1 MNTKSKWVVLSF
13 VVLIIILIAGCLFF
27 SLKKRNPPFSQTAE
41 GVQVIND
48 FNSNNFDRAIST
60 LQSYLKENPGEESA
74 ELLLA
79 SSYVQ
84 KGSLEFK
91 EKDNGQKALDI
102 VNAVIARD
110 PKNIEAYRIKGYAY
124 EIMQDYSNAF
134 ASYNQALSIDPKNAA
149 VLSNRGH
156 AYSLVGQNQNAEKDY
171 ESALTINPTLDDAL
185 LNLGRLDV
193 SENKIADGEVYL
205 KKVVVTTSNLRL
217 RASALQ
223 IIGVAEIS
231 SSNFKEAKGY
241 LDEAIATD
249 PNLASAYVE
258 RARAIYFLLPETST
272 KDDFIMGVNYIMD
285 NVQTASS
292 INPNLTSPYLLGA
305 NVFEMLGDKKQAL
318 SFFNEALSVVS
329 QDISLSS
336 TDKDSTIA
344 EINTK
349 IKTLN

>member
-1 MNTKSKWVVLSF
+1 MSV
-13 VVLIIILIAGCLFF
+13 VVLIIILLAGCLLF
-27 SLKKRNPPFSQTAE
+27 SLRKSNPPFSQTVE
-41 GVQVIND
+41 GAQVVND
-48 FNSNNFDRAIST
+48 LNSNNFDQAIST
-60 LQSYLKENPGEESA
+60 LQSYLQENPGEESA
-74 ELLLA
+74 QLLLA

-84 KGSLEFK
+84 KGSLEFQ

-102 VNAVIARD
+102 VNAVIAKD
-110 PKNIEAYRIKGYAY
+110 PKNVEAYRIKGYAY
-124 EIMQDYSNAF
+124 EIMQDYPNAF
-134 ASYNQALSIDPKNAA
+134 AAYNQALSIDPKNAA

-156 AYSLVGQNQNAEKDY
+156 AYSLVGQNDNAGKDY
-171 ESALTINPTLDDAL
+171 ESALAIDPNLDDAL

-193 SENKIADGEVYL
+193 TENKIADGEAYL
-205 KKVVVTTSNLRL
+205 KKVVDTTSNMRL
-217 RASALQ
+217 KASALQ

-231 SSNFKEAKGY
+231 LSNFKEAKGY
-241 LDEAIATD
+241 LDEAIAAD

-258 RARAIYFLLPETST
+258 RARAIYFLLPKTST
-272 KDDFIMGVNYIMD
+272 KDDFTMGVNYILD

-292 INPNLTSPYLLGA
+292 IDPSLTSSYLLGA

-318 SFFNEALSVVS
+318 NFFNEALSVVS

-336 TDKDSTIA
+336 TDKDSTIV